1 MKIYVIGVGGVGSWL
16 TPALINLTSAEDVVL
31 IDGDELEP
39 KNLDR
44 QLFTEADIGEN
55 KAEALGERYHCE
67 SITSW
72 FGQGMIQLQP
82 DDWLVVCVDNHAAR
96 KDALMECD
104 RCQCNALVAA
114 NETWS
119 ADCYIY
125 RPEWRRTKLDPRV
138 YFPEILTDA
147 SGDPRRAAV
156 GCTGEIQRENRQLV
170 SSNLMAAALA
180 AHMFALW
187 TIHAPK
193 VSRKGIQTLPYRRSV
208 TRSGSE
214 DFFVGDLEK
223 GELNGNET
231 H

>member
-1 MKIYVIGVGGVGSWL
+1 MNKLYVIGVGGVGSWL
-16 TPALINLTSAEDVVL
+16 VPALINLTSREQLML

-44 QLFTEADIGEN
+44 QLFSESDVGKN
-55 KAEALGERYHCE
+55 KAHALAGKYQCDSTEG
-67 SITSW
+67 W
-72 FGQGMIQLQP
+72 FAQGIFNFAM

-104 RCQCNALVAA
+104 RCECNALIAA

-125 RPEWRRTKLDPRV
+125 KPEWRKTKLDPRV

-147 SGDPRRAAV
+147 TGDPRARAV
-156 GCTGEIQRENRQLV
+156 GCTGEIQQQTRQLV
-170 SSNLMAAALA
+170 SANMMAASLA
-180 AHMFALW
+180 ANMYALW
-187 TIHAPK
+187 TLHVPK
-193 VSRKGIQTLPYRRSV
+193 LHKRDIKAIPYRRLV

-214 DFFVGDLEK
+214 TFLVGDIERTDK
-223 GELNGNET
+223 
-231 H
+231 